1 MPEMAAQAVASE
13 PLTDDADKFTQL
25 VDEHQAMV
33 FSLAYHCL
41 GDRAL
46 AEEVAQDVFLE
57 LHRKMASMQSPEH
70 IRHWLRRVAT
80 HRSIDQSRRRRLR
93 PQVGLDEVREPV
105 SPEAQRDPILGGTL
119 RRLVATLPEK
129 SRLVVILRYQE
140 DLDPADIA
148 EVLDMPVR
156 TVKSHLRRS
165 LEMMRRKMT
174 RVSGGPSL

>member
-1 MPEMAAQAVASE
+1 VNEY
-13 PLTDDADKFTQL
+13 
-25 VDEHQAMV
+25 QAMV

-93 PQVGLDEVREPV
+93 PQVGLDEVREPA

-129 SRLVVILRYQE
+129 PRLVMILVSGG
-140 DLDPADIA
+140 LDPADIA

-165 LEMMRRKMT
+165 LERCAEDDPREW
-174 RVSGGPSL
+174 GPVYEPGKRTQVGAAAQEPSWGL